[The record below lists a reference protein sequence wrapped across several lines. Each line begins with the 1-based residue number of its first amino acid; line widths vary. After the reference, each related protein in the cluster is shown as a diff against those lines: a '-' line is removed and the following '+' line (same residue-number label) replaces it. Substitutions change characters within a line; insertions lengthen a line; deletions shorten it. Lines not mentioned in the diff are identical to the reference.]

1 MFYDRRNQVVNSIL
15 SEVYV
20 VLINS
25 STKITILVDN
35 IILSSSPANLL
46 AEHGFSALIE
56 TGKETFLYDTGS
68 SGFTLLNNAHR
79 LKKDLKKIDAII
91 LSHNHSD
98 HTGGLLTLLDYL
110 RKDIKIYAHHD
121 IFKKTFSSKTKK
133 TTFIGIPFV
142 KEMLESLGA
151 NFVFLDSP
159 TKIKEDIFLSYQIE
173 TSNDFEITDQKL
185 LKLEKDAHL
194 VPDTFEEDMSIYF
207 KNSDLLSV
215 LTGCAHK
222 GVINIIEQGKRST
235 GCNKLDAIIGGSH
248 LGPASKEQQDKTIE
262 ALKTLNPERV
272 AFVHCT
278 GLQMISRCASELKE
292 RFIFSGVGS
301 SFEV

>member
-1 MFYDRRNQVVNSIL
+1 
-15 SEVYV
+15 VYV

-56 TGKETFLYDTGS
+56 TEKETFLYDTGS
-68 SGFTLLNNAHR
+68 SGFALLKNAHR
-79 LKKDLKKIDAII
+79 LKKDLKNVDAII

-110 RKDIKIYAHHD
+110 RKDIKIYAHKN

-133 TTFIGIPFV
+133 TSFIGIPFS
-142 KEMLESLGA
+142 KDMLESLGA
-151 NFVFLDSP
+151 NFIFLDSS
-159 TKIKEDIFLSYQIE
+159 TKIKENIFLSYQIE

-185 LKLEKDAHL
+185 LKLGTDGEL
-194 VPDTFEEDMSIYF
+194 VPDTFEEDMSIYC
-207 KNSDLLSV
+207 KNNNKLSV

-222 GVINIIEQGKRST
+222 GIINIIEQGKKIT
-235 GCNKLDAIIGGSH
+235 GCEKLDAIIGGSH
-248 LGPASKEQQDKTIE
+248 LGPASKEQQEKTIE
-262 ALKTLNPERV
+262 ILKMLCPERV

-278 GLQMISRCASELKE
+278 GLQMISRCAKELKD
-292 RFIFSGVGS
+292 RFVFSGVGS
-301 SFEV
+301 TFEV

>member
-1 MFYDRRNQVVNSIL
+1 M
-15 SEVYV
+15 
-20 VLINS
+20 LINP

-56 TGKETFLYDTGS
+56 TEKETFLYDTGS
-68 SGFTLLNNAHR
+68 SGFALLNNAHR
-79 LKKDLKKIDAII
+79 LKKDLSNVDAII

-110 RKDIKIYAHHD
+110 RKDIKIYAHKN

-133 TTFIGIPFV
+133 TTFIGIPFA
-142 KEMLESLGA
+142 KDILESLGA
-151 NFVFLDSP
+151 NFLFLESP
-159 TKIKEDIFLSYQIE
+159 IEIKENIFLSYQVD
-173 TSNDFEITDQKL
+173 TSNNFEITDQKL
-185 LKLEKDAHL
+185 LKLDTDAHL

-207 KNSDLLSV
+207 KSNDKLSV

-222 GVINIIEQGKRST
+222 GIINIIEQGKKIT
-235 GCNKLDAIIGGSH
+235 GCKKLDAVIGGSH
-248 LGPASKEQQDKTIE
+248 LGPASKEQQDQTID
-262 ALKTLNPERV
+262 ALKILDPERV

-278 GLQMISRCASELKE
+278 GLQMISRCANELKE
-292 RFIFSGVGS
+292 KFVFSGVGS
-301 SFEV
+301 TFEV